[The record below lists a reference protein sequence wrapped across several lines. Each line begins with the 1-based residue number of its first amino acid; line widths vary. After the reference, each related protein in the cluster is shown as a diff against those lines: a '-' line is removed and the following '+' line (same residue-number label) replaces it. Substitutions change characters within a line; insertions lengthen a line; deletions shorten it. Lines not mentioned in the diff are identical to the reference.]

1 MTDPKGER
9 PFPSLAEI
17 RAAAEAMSLP
27 LTDAEIGK
35 VASAVASLRE
45 SAARVRENLSR
56 NDEPAFAFR
65 HSLPS
70 RKR

>member
-1 MTDPKGER
+1 MTDPKGGR
-9 PFPSLAEI
+9 PTPSLAEI
-17 RAAAEAMSLP
+17 QAAAKAMSLP

-35 VASAVASLRE
+35 VASAVASLRV

-65 HSLPS
+65 HPLPS